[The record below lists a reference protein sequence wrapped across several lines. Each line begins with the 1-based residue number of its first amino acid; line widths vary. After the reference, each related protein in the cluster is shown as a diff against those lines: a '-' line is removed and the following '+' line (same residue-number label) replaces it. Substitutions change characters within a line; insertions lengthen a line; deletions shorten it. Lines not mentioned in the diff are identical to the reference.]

1 MVLTVQT
8 LLKNQKAV
16 ARLRKRNKSL
26 PPVKLKI
33 CKEQVILEVK
43 QVLGV
48 ELVVGLVAE
57 VAKEASPLEEASQVV
72 VVDQEV
78 VDQEEVDQEVVGHQG
93 SLKKVR
99 SSIQP
104 NMISPRV

>member
-1 MVLTVQT
+1 MVLKAQT
-8 LLKNQKAV
+8 LLKKNKSV
-16 ARLRKRNKSL
+16 VRLRKRNKSL
-26 PPVKLKI
+26 PHVKLKI
-33 CKEQVILEVK
+33 CKEQVIKEVK

-48 ELVVGLVAE
+48 VLVVDLAAE

-72 VVDQEV
+72 VDQV
-78 VDQEEVDQEVVGHQG
+78 VVDQEVVGHQG

-99 SSIQP
+99 ISIQP